1 MIIEFEIGNYRSFRE
16 RVVFTAQADK
26 KLRTHREN
34 ILSIQKFSLLRAI
47 VLYGPNGGGKSN
59 FARAYY
65 TMLSL
70 IKGSFQ
76 QENLPEKSF
85 DPFQLDDQHSSQPSY
100 FQLTFLL
107 RENPQLI
114 FRLGLEFTDKRFVR
128 EWLYQKSL
136 AVNSREVLLYERDG
150 EEISV
155 GQQLPNRGVINT
167 IEKQKLL
174 RPDCLL
180 FSLLESLNNSLVNR
194 INKEFFEKSLSASAL
209 FLSQN
214 NLVSK
219 AILKDNSLKEAYLY
233 LLRKADTGIEDF
245 KLDDQDIFEDEEQ
258 IMTAHT
264 IHGTGGEIRKFFP
277 MEKMESQGSK
287 KIFRLIGII
296 LTALKSGGVVMIDEI
311 DTQLHPHLTQLLFS
325 LFNDPAVNLRNAQL
339 IAISHEHTLLDLPS
353 IRKDQVWFI
362 QKNKKMASELF
373 SLTDFT
379 DERSVHSFG
388 KRYLAGQ
395 YGAIPTTGDINLLT
409 EHLFGGTDE

>member
-1 MIIEFEIGNYRSFRE
+1 
-16 RVVFTAQADK
+16 
-26 KLRTHREN
+26 
-34 ILSIQKFSLLRAI
+34 
-47 VLYGPNGGGKSN
+47 
-59 FARAYY
+59 
-65 TMLSL
+65 
-70 IKGSFQ
+70 
-76 QENLPEKSF
+76 
-85 DPFQLDDQHSSQPSY
+85 
-100 FQLTFLL
+100 
-107 RENPQLI
+107 
-114 FRLGLEFTDKRFVR
+114 
-128 EWLYQKSL
+128 
-136 AVNSREVLLYERDG
+136 
-150 EEISV
+150 
-155 GQQLPNRGVINT
+155 
-167 IEKQKLL
+167 
-174 RPDCLL
+174 
-180 FSLLESLNNSLVNR
+180 
-194 INKEFFEKSLSASAL
+194 
-209 FLSQN
+209 
-214 NLVSK
+214 
-219 AILKDNSLKEAYLY
+219 
-233 LLRKADTGIEDF
+233 
-245 KLDDQDIFEDEEQ
+245 
-258 IMTAHT
+258 MTAHT

-325 LFNDPAVNLRNAQL
+325 LFNNPAVNLRNAQL